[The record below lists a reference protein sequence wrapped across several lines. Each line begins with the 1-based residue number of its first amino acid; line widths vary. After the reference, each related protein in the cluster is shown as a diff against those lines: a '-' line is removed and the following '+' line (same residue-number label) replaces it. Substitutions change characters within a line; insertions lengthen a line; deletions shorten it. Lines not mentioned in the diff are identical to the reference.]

1 MEHSQE
7 FNISYHFKCVSQTHG
22 QRQDWP
28 QQPDETDHHL
38 GGALALLLGQR
49 MNNGVIP
56 VNTDGNKCPHRG
68 VHLTNIIVRASCLQR
83 NSYCFAG
90 NCTFAFFSHY
100 RTTFNIWS
108 YWESLHEG
116 TELTH
121 ELWKIPSLHQ
131 RCSELEWNTK
141 HREDHIRQSQV
152 GDVEVRHR
160 LHSPGG

>member
-1 MEHSQE
+1 MCEPDPWAAPGLTPAARWDRSSSWRCSCSASWPEDEQWRDTCQHRWQQ
-7 FNISYHFKCVSQTHG
+7 VSK
-22 QRQDWP
+22 QRRS
-28 QQPDETDHHL
+28 PDKHHCE
-38 GGALALLLGQR
+38 
-49 MNNGVIP
+49 GVLP
-56 VNTDGNKCPHRG
+56 SK
-68 VHLTNIIVRASCLQR
+68 

>member
-7 FNISYHFKCVSQTHG
+7 CNISYHFKCVSQTHG

-90 NCTFAFFSHY
+90 NCTFAHLLSFL
-100 RTTFNIWS
+100 I
-108 YWESLHEG
+108 
-116 TELTH
+116 TELLLTYDRTERVCMKGQSWH
-121 ELWKIPSLHQ
+121 MNSGRSHLCISAALNWNGIQNTARITSDKA
-131 RCSELEWNTK
+131 RLEM
-141 HREDHIRQSQV
+141 
-152 GDVEVRHR
+152 
-160 LHSPGG
+160 